1 MNLAGRKFLNFV
13 SRILITRVGPIK
25 SQQVGKVYQLN
36 LIKAGLFA
44 PAAITDWSNRSPAT
58 SCLTVTP
65 RRIRMHSF
73 SGGNYEDYGNCDS

>member
-25 SQQVGKVYQLN
+25 SQQVRKVYQLN
-36 LIKAGLFA
+36 LINSGLFGA
-44 PAAITDWSNRSPAT
+44 VAT
-58 SCLTVTP
+58 HNGPTVLATTACLTVTP

-73 SGGNYEDYGNCDS
+73 SGGYYEDHGNCDS